1 MVVNVLV
8 QIGRQHIMEACL
20 HKLELIDA
28 TFSTWRVETDAQKVG
43 ATDDGANLDSL
54 VELGLG
60 FLGRQDVAL
69 LLWRDQHSPHDS
81 NQSVSKGCL

>member
-1 MVVNVLV
+1 MYHLQVEPRWVCERFHLLCLFYAMVVNVLV

-43 ATDDGANLDSL
+43 ATDDGANLESL
-54 VELGLG
+54 VELG
-60 FLGRQDVAL
+60 
-69 LLWRDQHSPHDS
+69 
-81 NQSVSKGCL
+81 